1 MNGKENIFLVV
12 SIISTFFLAGCL
24 TPQEYAENIVLS
36 DALENSAPVGD
47 EKVAARFQ
55 EPATRSST
63 AVGPTIELTEKYT
76 ELSKEAA
83 ELRQKNQNLIIENN
97 QIKGQLA
104 DYDVNLKQTQKELA
118 EANNLLID
126 MRVELNNWKNDIL
139 GFREELRQADV
150 EQLRALIGILEIL
163 GGEFKTEQAKS
174 EENSP
179 NANNTESADSAVV
192 SLDEPEQLALKE

>member
-1 MNGKENIFLVV
+1 MNGKKIIFLVV
-12 SIISTFFLAGCL
+12 STILTFFLTGCL

-36 DALENSAPVGD
+36 DALEKSAPVGD

-55 EPATRSST
+55 EPAPRSST

-83 ELRQKNQNLIIENN
+83 ELRQKNQNLITENN